1 MSNNN
6 NLNFEK
12 VIEALKED
20 KRVARE
26 GWNIKKAFIYLVKD
40 DVVLKTYYGDTIW
53 IPSINDLLAEDW
65 VILQ

>member
-20 KRVARE
+20 KRVTRE
-26 GWNIKKAFIYLVKD
+26 DWNVKKAFIYLVKD
-40 DVVLKTYYGDTIW
+40 DVVLKTHYGDTIW